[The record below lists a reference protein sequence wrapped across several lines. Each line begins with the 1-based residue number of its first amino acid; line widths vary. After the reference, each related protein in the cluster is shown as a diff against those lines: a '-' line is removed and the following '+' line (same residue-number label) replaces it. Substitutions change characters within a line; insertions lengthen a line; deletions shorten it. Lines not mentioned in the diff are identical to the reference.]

1 MGVRS
6 IVVTLVLCAA
16 FPTEAAWL
24 GLTYRGSTYM
34 GGSAEDEILAVAT
47 DTNGAMYVAGKTTSN
62 DLPTTAGAFQPSK
75 RAGEFVSNGF
85 VAKIAPDGSLVWLT
99 YLGGSLGD
107 AVAGIAV
114 DTQGN
119 VFVTGQTQSSDFPTT
134 PNSFQPTC
142 GAGPSPAGSCI
153 VGFLSE
159 ISPEGTTLLWSSFI
173 AGDAVVGVNT
183 RAIVLTQGLACVAG
197 SATVPTLPVT
207 PDAPQ
212 KTLAGASDVFVSCF
226 DPSTS
231 GSASLTFS
239 TFFGGSGRDD
249 AYGIAAD
256 AAGRLFVAGR
266 TDSTDLP
273 VVNAAQPAFGG
284 SASDAFVLA
293 LSKTRSVAYA
303 TYFGGSNIDSAAAIA
318 AATDGSAYITGQTKS
333 SDLPV
338 RASLQPIIGGGAY
351 GETFGDAFVAKF
363 DLTGT
368 LSFST
373 FLGGFTY
380 DWGRAIA
387 VGADGVVHVCGAT
400 DSFDFP
406 ILPGAPDLLPQNQ
419 TAFAMGLLPDGSGAV
434 YSTLYRAIDDPFGCA
449 FATDLVIGGEAHSGG
464 VAIENPARPY
474 AGGIA
479 DGFVARLSP
488 GAPGTSDLEVSG
500 TLGAARGGT
509 LGAVLTLTNHGPD
522 TATGLAVRAS
532 NWPGASFTG
541 SACSPSMFGISTLCQ
556 VADLPA
562 GASTAVPLAI
572 APAYPGPF
580 EISFWTVAHQAD
592 PNSGNDTASFQANIA
607 ESHLAAAVAVNPL
620 QSAQGEEVVAGID
633 VSNQGP
639 DPASAVE
646 VAVSPAGGRPGT
658 AGLPSGCR
666 IDTTPLITCALGDLA
681 VGAAAHLD
689 LPIQLLMGGSMPVVA
704 DASSMSLQSP
714 WDGRAEATVD
724 VAYADAVLTA
734 STLTGPVDA
743 GQTASYALEL
753 RTTSGVY
760 LAPWS
765 ISCSSPGNGI
775 ACALDPDSLDPG
787 GGVARGVLS
796 VSTTAR
802 TVSAGSTGGPSMPP
816 ATFALVLAA
825 AMALASARVRVPVA
839 VARFAATLLAGAAL
853 SACGGSSSPGGSP
866 LGPGGTPA
874 GTYVLTVTATLGNVP
889 EGFAYGAITRTTQ
902 VMVTVR

>member
-1 MGVRS
+1 
-6 IVVTLVLCAA
+6 
-16 FPTEAAWL
+16 
-24 GLTYRGSTYM
+24 
-34 GGSAEDEILAVAT
+34 
-47 DTNGAMYVAGKTTSN
+47 
-62 DLPTTAGAFQPSK
+62 
-75 RAGEFVSNGF
+75 
-85 VAKIAPDGSLVWLT
+85 
-99 YLGGSLGD
+99 
-107 AVAGIAV
+107 
-114 DTQGN
+114 
-119 VFVTGQTQSSDFPTT
+119 
-134 PNSFQPTC
+134 
-142 GAGPSPAGSCI
+142 
-153 VGFLSE
+153 
-159 ISPEGTTLLWSSFI
+159 
-173 AGDAVVGVNT
+173 
-183 RAIVLTQGLACVAG
+183 
-197 SATVPTLPVT
+197 
-207 PDAPQ
+207 
-212 KTLAGASDVFVSCF
+212 
-226 DPSTS
+226 
-231 GSASLTFS
+231 
-239 TFFGGSGRDD
+239 
-249 AYGIAAD
+249 
-256 AAGRLFVAGR
+256 
-266 TDSTDLP
+266 
-273 VVNAAQPAFGG
+273 
-284 SASDAFVLA
+284 
-293 LSKTRSVAYA
+293 
-303 TYFGGSNIDSAAAIA
+303 
-318 AATDGSAYITGQTKS
+318 
-333 SDLPV
+333 
-338 RASLQPIIGGGAY
+338 
-351 GETFGDAFVAKF
+351 
-363 DLTGT
+363 
-368 LSFST
+368 
-373 FLGGFTY
+373 
-380 DWGRAIA
+380 
-387 VGADGVVHVCGAT
+387 
-400 DSFDFP
+400 
-406 ILPGAPDLLPQNQ
+406 
-419 TAFAMGLLPDGSGAV
+419 
-434 YSTLYRAIDDPFGCA
+434 
-449 FATDLVIGGEAHSGG
+449 
-464 VAIENPARPY
+464 
-474 AGGIA
+474 
-479 DGFVARLSP
+479 
-488 GAPGTSDLEVSG
+488 
-500 TLGAARGGT
+500 
-509 LGAVLTLTNHGPD
+509 
-522 TATGLAVRAS
+522 
-532 NWPGASFTG
+532 
-541 SACSPSMFGISTLCQ
+541 MFGISTLCQ

-889 EGFAYGAITRTTQ
+889 EGFAYGPITRTTQ